1 MPYWNNNMPYLQPKT
16 WTILQQRDPAL
27 AKLTKLIKTGQ
38 KPECK
43 KTGGDNTTINLLY
56 GHFVKGNLNISNAGL
71 LTLKAKDDA
80 GIVRNL
86 VVIPTN
92 LYPGLLSA
100 LHIKLQ
106 HPTKYQ
112 MGKLMGRYFYSPG
125 STARIAE
132 CVDSCHTC
140 LSLRPLPSTLFSE
153 TTSQP
158 DSFGTKFSIDIMK
171 RNCQVILFIVK
182 LLSQFCWIRIISSEK
197 ADDIEDAIAE
207 TVVPWNLKIRILKI
221 SNLKFWNFEICNLKT

>member
-1 MPYWNNNMPYLQPKT
+1 M
-16 WTILQQRDPAL
+16 
-27 AKLTKLIKTGQ
+27 
-38 KPECK
+38 
-43 KTGGDNTTINLLY
+43 
-56 GHFVKGNLNISNAGL
+56 
-71 LTLKAKDDA
+71 
-80 GIVRNL
+80 
-86 VVIPTN
+86 
-92 LYPGLLSA
+92 LSA

-140 LSLRPLPSTLFSE
+140 LSLRPLPNTLFSE

-158 DSFGTKFSIDIMK
+158 DSFGTKFSLDIMK
-171 RNCQVILFIVK
+171 RNCQVILFIVE

-207 TVVPWNLKIRILKI
+207 TAVPFMHHDGAVFRCDGAPSFQALKARMEEQQSSLAHL
-221 SNLKFWNFEICNLKT
+221 NVKFELGQSHHDNKAIWR